1 MICPTLQRG
10 LLSLLGLKALTDT
23 ACLSQATPLSAS
35 ARINSTAV
43 ADSCLLTHVK
53 HPLGNVAQFN
63 IPKLASKQL
72 VLNNDGSRAGVML
85 VAGFSLRTALCT
97 LLKPVLRVQ
106 ID

>member
-1 MICPTLQRG
+1 M
-10 LLSLLGLKALTDT
+10 
-23 ACLSQATPLSAS
+23 
-35 ARINSTAV
+35 
-43 ADSCLLTHVK
+43 LTHVK
-53 HPLGNVAQFN
+53 HALGNVAQFN